1 MLPATAP
8 SRVPHFGG
16 KSFEVNVSMLHARLL
31 ELVQSPRWTH
41 SPIFVWWVANPMAP
55 SPKSWIASLS
65 PSKGHSRRVVARETV
80 EIRPLASKN
89 PVCLPRKKDVRWCR
103 VGFCILAYYRG
114 ASCLPA
120 CPCTLVGQDGAPWG
134 APPTPQQAIPS
145 MLVGCWVVRLSG
157 GRAEASSVTLSSRK
171 DVVLGEAFRGIA
183 VARRGASPISRK

>member
-1 MLPATAP
+1 MAP

-16 KSFEVNVSMLHARLL
+16 KSFE
-31 ELVQSPRWTH
+31 
-41 SPIFVWWVANPMAP
+41 
-55 SPKSWIASLS
+55 
-65 PSKGHSRRVVARETV
+65 V

-134 APPTPQQAIPS
+134 APPNAPAGYPKHAGAFFHGVVGSSTESSS
-145 MLVGCWVVRLSG
+145 MPNPGRTWLGGLVVRLSC
-157 GRAEASSVTLSSRK
+157 
-171 DVVLGEAFRGIA
+171 RGA
-183 VARRGASPISRK
+183 CLVARLGVGLFGYPAGVPRLLV

>member
-1 MLPATAP
+1 MAP

-16 KSFEVNVSMLHARLL
+16 KSFE
-31 ELVQSPRWTH
+31 
-41 SPIFVWWVANPMAP
+41 
-55 SPKSWIASLS
+55 
-65 PSKGHSRRVVARETV
+65 V

-134 APPTPQQAIPS
+134 APPTTQQAIPS

-183 VARRGASPISRK
+183 VARRAQAQAPGSDLRAGLHG